1 MNDLLCTLVFVF
13 DVLPQLSLVIRF
25 PDVVC
30 KGIESTFKLRMK
42 ICCREDYSIYVLC
55 RCRLLTPIAP
65 THIAAVKV
73 EVLLKTPLYSPPS
86 NPIVNPY
93 RLKMRGDQMIRKY
106 WDFKKLFQLSLMLMC
121 CPPYLPSWSA
131 ELLTSQS
138 VRQKLLLLYY
148 RWKPLWM
155 LCEVWISSSMAGF
168 NNES

>member
-1 MNDLLCTLVFVF
+1 MF

-42 ICCREDYSIYVLC
+42 ICFREDYSIYVLC

-93 RLKMRGDQMIRKY
+93 GLKMRGDQMSRKY

-138 VRQKLLLLYY
+138 VRQKLLLL
-148 RWKPLWM
+148 
-155 LCEVWISSSMAGF
+155 
-168 NNES
+168 